1 MHANKYAIVNHTRN
15 VKGYICLRDVPYEL
29 EQGQLVVGCV
39 QSSGTS
45 EYNVQTSGNKNRKLQ
60 LSLDPVWVNRGF
72 DATKVTPGMLLQ
84 GVVESKE
91 LKGYVI
97 NLGFKDQAKGFV
109 QFETAPR
116 KLTVGNLVHV
126 VVKS

>member
-1 MHANKYAIVNHTRN
+1 MKDT
-15 VKGYICLRDVPYEL
+15 PYKL
-29 EQGQLVVGCV
+29 EQGQLVIGCV

-45 EYNVQTSGNKNRKLQ
+45 QFNQSTSGNKNRKLQ

-84 GVVESKE
+84 GIIESKE
-91 LKGYVI
+91 LKGYIV
-97 NLGFKDQAKGFV
+97 NLGFKDQSKGFV
-109 QFETAPR
+109 PFDTSSK
-116 KLTVGNLVHV
+116 KLAVGSLVHL